1 MALVIMS
8 VQNGI
13 AILLMRYSK
22 VNGEPYDS
30 QVAVLM
36 QECAIKLPVCA
47 LLYAIEVGGPLSMV
61 STIFADLRER
71 PVEWAQLAVPALLY
85 TVQNT
90 CLYIGFA
97 NIEAAV
103 GQVTY
108 QSKILWTA
116 LFSVL
121 ILGKRLSP
129 NQWIALVVLAAG
141 VLTVQWSG
149 ESSSGSGSSSP
160 PPPALAT
167 VKEHR
172 SSGKHHGDHAQRG
185 LLEGQHAAGNPLVGL
200 GALILAAVCTSFAGV
215 YFEKMLKGA
224 SKPSLWLRNIQ
235 LAIYCSAIAVVGI
248 LAKGDPKLKQTGWLA
263 GFGPMTWF
271 CVAFQAAGGLIVAV
285 TIKYADNILKS
296 FSQGIA
302 IIIGAIGSYLLFS
315 FNISLTFCGGVALVI
330 GAIFLYGGKSQTPQ
344 ELCESLCGTCCG
356 SRSVEPAENSAMLVG
371 AEEADDAEGRAPLG
385 QSLSGDES
393 VDMSPKATAVPSKT
407 TNSPSPLGLRRCDA
421 PQ

>member
-1 MALVIMS
+1 MSFAHVKWQGWCALVIMS
-8 VQNGI
+8 VQNGL

-22 VNGEPYDS
+22 VNGDAYDS

-36 QECAIKLPVCA
+36 QECAIKLPICG

-61 STIFADLRER
+61 SKIVADLRER
-71 PVEWAQLAVPALLY
+71 PLEWAQLAVPALLY

-129 NQWIALVVLAAG
+129 NQWLALGLLAAG

-149 ESSSGSGSSSP
+149 ESSSGSGSASP
-160 PPPALAT
+160 PPPELAT
-167 VKEHR
+167 VKEHQHG
-172 SSGKHHGDHAQRG
+172 GKHQHSDHTQRG
-185 LLEGQHAAGNPLVGL
+185 LVEAQRAAGNPLVGL

-235 LAIYCSAIAVVGI
+235 LAIYCSAIAIVGI
-248 LAKGDPKLKQTGWLA
+248 LAKGDPKLKETGWLA
-263 GFGPMTWF
+263 GFGPLTWF

-285 TIKYADNILKS
+285 TIKYADNIMKS
-296 FSQGIA
+296 FAQGIA

-315 FNISLTFCGGVALVI
+315 FHISATFCGGVGLVI
-330 GAIFLYGGKSQTPQ
+330 GAIFLYGGKAQTPQ

-356 SRSVEPAENSAMLVG
+356 SRAVEPAEDGAMLVG

-393 VDMSPKATAVPSKT
+393 VPSPKATAAPLSKT
-407 TNSPSPLGLRRCDA
+407 P